1 MAPAAPAAQ
10 RRFGADFWKFLSA
23 QTISSLGSSFTLFAL
38 PLLVFKLTG
47 SAINLALVT
56 AAEYLPY
63 LLFGLFIGAGVDRV
77 NRKRLMIFTDVGQA
91 LVIGSIPLLYALGLL
106 SVGWIYGVGFASSTL
121 WILFNTAEFAAI
133 PGLVDKDDLVA
144 ANGRLQASYSAASV
158 AGPLLG
164 GMLVALIP
172 VPSVLLFDAFSFLV
186 SALAV
191 ASIRTSFSAARAEEK
206 KRSGS
211 AFRQEVVEGLRYVVG
226 HPVLRSTAAM
236 MALASSVGF
245 TVYAQLVLFAKERL
259 SATDAQ
265 VALLFAAGNV
275 GMIGLALAAGPL
287 RRSLPFSKVALGTI
301 MTGGVMIVLLSL
313 TRQYWIA
320 LLLWTLIWGLVIL
333 FQVNSN
339 SLWQEIVPNRLLGR
353 VQGVMTVASW
363 SAIPLGTF
371 VGGVV
376 IERTHNVALV
386 YGAIGVLIFLSTLA
400 FSFTALGHSER
411 YLPQEN
417 TQEEQEVATY

>member
-1 MAPAAPAAQ
+1 MAPAASTVR

-23 QTISSLGSSFTLFAL
+23 QTISSLGSSFTMFAL
-38 PLLVFKLTG
+38 PLLVYKLTG
-47 SAINLALVT
+47 SAINLALIT

-63 LLFGLFIGAGVDRV
+63 LLFGLFVGAGVDRV
-77 NRKRLMIFTDVGQA
+77 DRKRLMIFTDVAQA
-91 LVIGSIPLLYALGLL
+91 LVIGSIPLLYALDLL
-106 SVGWIYGVGFASSTL
+106 SVGWIYGVGFVSSTL

-133 PGLVDKDDLVA
+133 PGLVDKVDLIA

-158 AGPLLG
+158 AGPLLA
-164 GMLVALIP
+164 GMLVALMP

-245 TVYAQLVLFAKERL
+245 TVYAQLVLFAKEQL

-275 GMIGLALAAGPL
+275 GMIGLALTAGPL
-287 RRSLPFSKVALGTI
+287 RRRLPFSKVALGTI
-301 MTGGVMIVLLSL
+301 MAGGVMIMLLSL
-313 TRQYWIA
+313 TRHYWIA
-320 LLLWTLIWGLVIL
+320 LSLWTLIWGLAVL
-333 FQVNSN
+333 FQINSN
-339 SLWQEIVPNRLLGR
+339 SLWQAIVPNHLLGR
-353 VQGVMTVASW
+353 VQGVMTVAYW
-363 SAIPLGTF
+363 SAIPLGAF

-386 YGAIGVLIFLSTLA
+386 YGAIGALISLCALA
-400 FSFTALGHSER
+400 FSFTALGHAER

-417 TQEEQEVATY
+417 SQDEWEAASY

>member
-1 MAPAAPAAQ
+1 MAPAASAER

-23 QTISSLGSSFTLFAL
+23 QTISSLGSSFTMFAL

-56 AAEYLPY
+56 AAEYLPF

-77 NRKRLMIFTDVGQA
+77 DRKRLMIFTDVTQA
-91 LVIGSIPLLYALGLL
+91 VVIGSIPLLYALDLL
-106 SVGWIYGVGFASSTL
+106 SVGWIYGVGFVSSTL
-121 WILFNTAEFAAI
+121 WIFFNTAEFAAI
-133 PGLVDKDDLVA
+133 PSLVEKDDLVA

-158 AGPLLG
+158 AGPLLA
-164 GMLVALIP
+164 GMLVALVP
-172 VPSVLLFDAFSFLV
+172 TPSVLIFDAFSFVV

-191 ASIRTSFSAARAEEK
+191 SSIRTRLRADRAQEQE
-206 KRSGS
+206 RSGR

-236 MALASSVGF
+236 MALANGVGF

-287 RRSLPFSKVALGTI
+287 RRLLPFSKVALGTI
-301 MTGGVMIVLLSL
+301 MAGGVMIVLLSL
-313 TRQYWIA
+313 TRHYWIA
-320 LLLWTLIWGLVIL
+320 LALWTLIWGLVIL

-339 SLWQEIVPNRLLGR
+339 SLWQTIVPNHLLGR
-353 VQGVMTVASW
+353 VQGVITVASW
-363 SAIPLGTF
+363 SAIPLGAF

-376 IERTHNVALV
+376 IERTHNVSLV
-386 YGAIGVLIFLSTLA
+386 YGGIGALISLCAVA
-400 FSFTALGHSER
+400 FSFTALGRAER
-411 YLPQEN
+411 YLPQEK
-417 TQEEQEVATY
+417 A